1 MFTWDNFINQIF
13 ENIDDNGRRN
23 IKPISENDKKNIL
36 PLSKTDSLILWD
48 RYFPEKAKYAL
59 LFERTYG
66 DEDEVP
72 IFFENKVNP
81 HKRRE
86 ILNSLNNVDTQ
97 ILIYWNN
104 RVAVKTSWEI
114 LVRWWDNFFYY
125 PEDALIYVNE
135 NNIYFYNDMILKK
148 LKGNSEKETQE
159 SVFMYLERLKD
170 EGEKNLM
177 QINSLFD
184 GIPDDS
190 RGEVYYLLYLI
201 CNNIKTIGNDEI
213 RNDYIKYCREFAWS
227 NAVDIILTEKPY
239 NNKSL
244 MAVKENLNTHK
255 KISDKPSDERYYDI
269 IRKIIE
275 LKSEK

>member
-36 PLSKTDSLILWD
+36 PLSKTDALILWD

-170 EGEKNLM
+170 DGEKSLI
-177 QINSLFD
+177 QINSLLD

-227 NAVDIILTEKPY
+227 NAVDILLTEKPY

-244 MAVKENLNTHK
+244 SAVKENLNTHK